1 MKKILTVVGARPQFV
16 KAAVLSRLIRSEEW
30 SKNITEI
37 LLHTGQHYDSNMS
50 EVFFDEMQIPEPDI
64 RLKIGGTSHGGM
76 TGHMLIEIEKVLV
89 REKPDL
95 VVVYGDTNSTIA
107 GALAASKLL
116 IPVVHIEAGLR
127 SFNKNMP
134 EEQNRILTDHLSS
147 LLFCPSQVA
156 VSNLEKEGLIG
167 GVHMVGDIMYD
178 ATLYYKDK
186 IRQDGSYIKSRFSNN
201 LLHNLSNGFF
211 LATIHRA
218 ENTDS
223 KERLSDIVKAFE
235 LIDEQIVLPLHP
247 RTKKRME
254 EMSLTFPRNVNIID
268 PIGYLEMVWLEMN
281 SVAIIT
287 DSGGVQKEAYFLEK
301 PCITLRDET
310 EWIETVSSGWNR
322 LVGADLDKILEACQ
336 CFEIPNTQKELYG
349 DGNAGL
355 RILNQIL

>member
-16 KAAVLSRLIRSEEW
+16 KAAVLSRLIRSEVW
-30 SKNITEI
+30 SEKITEV

-50 EVFFDEMQIPEPDI
+50 EVFFDEMQIPVPDI
-64 RLKIGGTSHGGM
+64 RLKIGGTSHGSM

-147 LLFCPSQVA
+147 ILFCPSQVA

-186 IRQDGSYIKSRFSNN
+186 IRQDGLNVKSRFSNN
-201 LLHNLSNGFF
+201 LMHNLSNVFF

-223 KERLSDIVKAFE
+223 EERLSDIVKAFG
-235 LIDEQIVLPLHP
+235 LIDKQIVLPLHP

-254 EMSLTFPRNVNIID
+254 EMNLTFPRNVNIID

-322 LVGADLDKILEACQ
+322 LVGADLNKILEACQ
-336 CFEIPNTQKELYG
+336 NLETPSTQIELYG
-349 DGNAGL
+349 DGRAGL
-355 RILNQIL
+355 RILKHLV